1 MYTQYDEKNF
11 SLAYDTGTDVSWRK
25 MSNENSNIIMDIIDI
40 QGFCDVET
48 YSKKSRGSCLLNNAT
63 NIGLWCCLIQLTI
76 NPRE

>member
-48 YSKKSRGSCLLNNAT
+48 YSKKSGSC
-63 NIGLWCCLIQLTI
+63 
-76 NPRE
+76 E